1 VEPLLLGSNDAMAL
15 ILFMLVLPIFTF
27 LFSPLSSLSSRKHE
41 FEADAFAAQ
50 HTDAQDLVS
59 ALVKL
64 YEDNASTLTPDPLH
78 SAFYDS
84 HPPAAIRL
92 ERLAGLQTAST
103 EQGWSAA

>member
-1 VEPLLLGSNDAMAL
+1 
-15 ILFMLVLPIFTF
+15 MLVLPIFTF

-50 HTDAQDLVS
+50 HTEAQDLVS

-84 HPPAAIRL
+84 HPPASLRIQHLHAAI
-92 ERLAGLQTAST
+92 
-103 EQGWSAA
+103 AA